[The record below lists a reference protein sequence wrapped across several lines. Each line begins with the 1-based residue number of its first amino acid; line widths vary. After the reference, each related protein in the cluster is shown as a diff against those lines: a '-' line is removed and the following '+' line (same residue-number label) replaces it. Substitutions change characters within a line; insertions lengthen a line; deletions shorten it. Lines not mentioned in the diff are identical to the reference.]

1 MLQKENALICQ
12 PQQNLSEYIDKMI
25 FIDRKESLYA
35 VSRRV
40 NQVQRLF
47 SANLLREWDN
57 TLVASKIEF
66 KSNEIMWQKKDNYF
80 LYGKEFEIT
89 LFIQGE
95 KDEAPTNI
103 QKEAYISFINKKMIL
118 MSEIEEKVFEYYQTV
133 CAEYREM
140 YGEEADLYAP
150 IVDEPSQLVGFVK
163 PQSIMIPRSKDK
175 RIINV
180 LFKTKWDLE
189 MGIGIQLVNERIEI
203 VGVQSDVL

>member
-1 MLQKENALICQ
+1 MLN
-12 PQQNLSEYIDKMI
+12 DDI
-25 FIDRKESLYA
+25 FGQI
-35 VSRRV
+35 
-40 NQVQRLF
+40 QF
-47 SANLLREWDN
+47 
-57 TLVASKIEF
+57 
-66 KSNEIMWQKKDNYF
+66 EIMWQKKDNYF

-95 KDEAPTNI
+95 KDEAPINI

-189 MGIGIQLVNERIEI
+189 MGIGIRLVNERI
-203 VGVQSDVL
+203 V

>member
-1 MLQKENALICQ
+1 MLN
-12 PQQNLSEYIDKMI
+12 DDI
-25 FIDRKESLYA
+25 FGQI
-35 VSRRV
+35 
-40 NQVQRLF
+40 QF
-47 SANLLREWDN
+47 
-57 TLVASKIEF
+57 
-66 KSNEIMWQKKDNYF
+66 EIMWQKKDNYF

-95 KDEAPTNI
+95 KDETPTNI

-175 RIINV
+175 RIIN
-180 LFKTKWDLE
+180 LNYSRSS
-189 MGIGIQLVNERIEI
+189 I
-203 VGVQSDVL
+203 

>member
-1 MLQKENALICQ
+1 MLN
-12 PQQNLSEYIDKMI
+12 DDI
-25 FIDRKESLYA
+25 FGQI
-35 VSRRV
+35 
-40 NQVQRLF
+40 QF
-47 SANLLREWDN
+47 
-57 TLVASKIEF
+57 
-66 KSNEIMWQKKDNYF
+66 EIMWQKKDNYF

-180 LFKTKWDLE
+180 F
-189 MGIGIQLVNERIEI
+189 VEI
-203 VGVQSDVL
+203 S

>member
-1 MLQKENALICQ
+1 MLN
-12 PQQNLSEYIDKMI
+12 DDI
-25 FIDRKESLYA
+25 FGQI
-35 VSRRV
+35 
-40 NQVQRLF
+40 QF
-47 SANLLREWDN
+47 
-57 TLVASKIEF
+57 
-66 KSNEIMWQKKDNYF
+66 EIMWQKKDNYF

-163 PQSIMIPRSKDK
+163 TQSIMIPRSKDK

>member
-1 MLQKENALICQ
+1 MLN
-12 PQQNLSEYIDKMI
+12 DDI
-25 FIDRKESLYA
+25 FGQI
-35 VSRRV
+35 
-40 NQVQRLF
+40 QF
-47 SANLLREWDN
+47 
-57 TLVASKIEF
+57 
-66 KSNEIMWQKKDNYF
+66 EIMWQKKDNYF

-95 KDEAPTNI
+95 KDETPTNI

-203 VGVQSDVL
+203 VVVQSDVL

>member
-1 MLQKENALICQ
+1 MLN
-12 PQQNLSEYIDKMI
+12 DDI
-25 FIDRKESLYA
+25 FGQI
-35 VSRRV
+35 
-40 NQVQRLF
+40 QF
-47 SANLLREWDN
+47 
-57 TLVASKIEF
+57 
-66 KSNEIMWQKKDNYF
+66 EIMWQKKDNYF

-189 MGIGIQLVNERIEI
+189 MGIGIELVNERIEI

>member
-1 MLQKENALICQ
+1 MLN
-12 PQQNLSEYIDKMI
+12 DDI
-25 FIDRKESLYA
+25 FGQI
-35 VSRRV
+35 
-40 NQVQRLF
+40 QF
-47 SANLLREWDN
+47 
-57 TLVASKIEF
+57 
-66 KSNEIMWQKKDNYF
+66 EIMWQKKDNYF

-89 LFIQGE
+89 LFIQEE

>member
-1 MLQKENALICQ
+1 MLNDYIFCQ
-12 PQQNLSEYIDKMI
+12 IQ
-25 FIDRKESLYA
+25 F
-35 VSRRV
+35 
-40 NQVQRLF
+40 
-47 SANLLREWDN
+47 
-57 TLVASKIEF
+57 
-66 KSNEIMWQKKDNYF
+66 EIMWQKKDNYF

>member
-1 MLQKENALICQ
+1 MLN
-12 PQQNLSEYIDKMI
+12 DDI
-25 FIDRKESLYA
+25 FGQI
-35 VSRRV
+35 
-40 NQVQRLF
+40 QF
-47 SANLLREWDN
+47 
-57 TLVASKIEF
+57 
-66 KSNEIMWQKKDNYF
+66 EIMWQKKDNYF

-118 MSEIEEKVFEYYQTV
+118 MGEIEEKVFEYYQTV

-189 MGIGIQLVNERIEI
+189 MGIGIQIVNERIEI

>member
-1 MLQKENALICQ
+1 MLN
-12 PQQNLSEYIDKMI
+12 DDI
-25 FIDRKESLYA
+25 FGQI
-35 VSRRV
+35 
-40 NQVQRLF
+40 QF
-47 SANLLREWDN
+47 
-57 TLVASKIEF
+57 
-66 KSNEIMWQKKDNYF
+66 EIMWQKKDNYF

-150 IVDEPSQLVGFVK
+150 IVDETSQLVGFVK

>member
-1 MLQKENALICQ
+1 MLN
-12 PQQNLSEYIDKMI
+12 DDI
-25 FIDRKESLYA
+25 FGQI
-35 VSRRV
+35 
-40 NQVQRLF
+40 QF
-47 SANLLREWDN
+47 
-57 TLVASKIEF
+57 
-66 KSNEIMWQKKDNYF
+66 EIMWQKKDNYF

-103 QKEAYISFINKKMIL
+103 QKEAYISFINKTMIL

-175 RIINV
+175 RIIN
-180 LFKTKWDLE
+180 LDYS
-189 MGIGIQLVNERIEI
+189 RISRES
-203 VGVQSDVL
+203 G

>member
-1 MLQKENALICQ
+1 MLN
-12 PQQNLSEYIDKMI
+12 DDI
-25 FIDRKESLYA
+25 FGQI
-35 VSRRV
+35 
-40 NQVQRLF
+40 QF
-47 SANLLREWDN
+47 
-57 TLVASKIEF
+57 
-66 KSNEIMWQKKDNYF
+66 EIMWQKKDNYF

-189 MGIGIQLVNERIEI
+189 LVFSLLMNE
-203 VGVQSDVL
+203 

>member
-1 MLQKENALICQ
+1 MLN
-12 PQQNLSEYIDKMI
+12 DDI
-25 FIDRKESLYA
+25 FGQI
-35 VSRRV
+35 
-40 NQVQRLF
+40 QF
-47 SANLLREWDN
+47 
-57 TLVASKIEF
+57 
-66 KSNEIMWQKKDNYF
+66 EIMWQKKDNYF

-103 QKEAYISFINKKMIL
+103 QKEADISFINKKMIL

>member
-1 MLQKENALICQ
+1 MLN
-12 PQQNLSEYIDKMI
+12 DDI
-25 FIDRKESLYA
+25 FGQI
-35 VSRRV
+35 
-40 NQVQRLF
+40 QF
-47 SANLLREWDN
+47 
-57 TLVASKIEF
+57 
-66 KSNEIMWQKKDNYF
+66 EIMWQKKDNYF

-180 LFKTKWDLE
+180 LYEITK
-189 MGIGIQLVNERIEI
+189 
-203 VGVQSDVL
+203 

>member
-1 MLQKENALICQ
+1 MLN
-12 PQQNLSEYIDKMI
+12 DDI
-25 FIDRKESLYA
+25 FGQI
-35 VSRRV
+35 
-40 NQVQRLF
+40 QF
-47 SANLLREWDN
+47 
-57 TLVASKIEF
+57 
-66 KSNEIMWQKKDNYF
+66 EIMWQKKDNYF

-180 LFKTKWDLE
+180 LFKKHNKNL
-189 MGIGIQLVNERIEI
+189 IIR
-203 VGVQSDVL
+203 

>member
-1 MLQKENALICQ
+1 MLN
-12 PQQNLSEYIDKMI
+12 DDI
-25 FIDRKESLYA
+25 FGQI
-35 VSRRV
+35 
-40 NQVQRLF
+40 QF
-47 SANLLREWDN
+47 
-57 TLVASKIEF
+57 
-66 KSNEIMWQKKDNYF
+66 EIMWQKKDNYF

-180 LFKTKWDLE
+180 LFKTKWDL
-189 MGIGIQLVNERIEI
+189 
-203 VGVQSDVL
+203 

>member
-1 MLQKENALICQ
+1 MLN
-12 PQQNLSEYIDKMI
+12 DDI
-25 FIDRKESLYA
+25 FGQI
-35 VSRRV
+35 
-40 NQVQRLF
+40 QF
-47 SANLLREWDN
+47 
-57 TLVASKIEF
+57 
-66 KSNEIMWQKKDNYF
+66 EIMWQKKDNYF

-95 KDEAPTNI
+95 KDETPTNI
-103 QKEAYISFINKKMIL
+103 QKEAYISFIKKKMIL

>member
-1 MLQKENALICQ
+1 MLN
-12 PQQNLSEYIDKMI
+12 DDI
-25 FIDRKESLYA
+25 FGQI
-35 VSRRV
+35 
-40 NQVQRLF
+40 QF
-47 SANLLREWDN
+47 
-57 TLVASKIEF
+57 
-66 KSNEIMWQKKDNYF
+66 EIMWQKKDNYF

-133 CAEYREM
+133 CAEYRKM

>member
-1 MLQKENALICQ
+1 MLN
-12 PQQNLSEYIDKMI
+12 DDI
-25 FIDRKESLYA
+25 FGQI
-35 VSRRV
+35 
-40 NQVQRLF
+40 QF
-47 SANLLREWDN
+47 
-57 TLVASKIEF
+57 
-66 KSNEIMWQKKDNYF
+66 EIMWQKKDNYF

-163 PQSIMIPRSKDK
+163 PQSIMIPISKDK

-180 LFKTKWDLE
+180 LPESVKFHFYKK
-189 MGIGIQLVNERIEI
+189 
-203 VGVQSDVL
+203 

>member
-1 MLQKENALICQ
+1 MLN
-12 PQQNLSEYIDKMI
+12 DDI
-25 FIDRKESLYA
+25 FGQI
-35 VSRRV
+35 
-40 NQVQRLF
+40 QF
-47 SANLLREWDN
+47 
-57 TLVASKIEF
+57 
-66 KSNEIMWQKKDNYF
+66 EIMWQKKDNYF

-95 KDEAPTNI
+95 KDETPTNI

>member
-1 MLQKENALICQ
+1 MLN
-12 PQQNLSEYIDKMI
+12 DDI
-25 FIDRKESLYA
+25 FGQI
-35 VSRRV
+35 
-40 NQVQRLF
+40 QF
-47 SANLLREWDN
+47 
-57 TLVASKIEF
+57 
-66 KSNEIMWQKKDNYF
+66 EIMWQKKDNYF

-175 RIINV
+175 RIIN
-180 LFKTKWDLE
+180 LDYS
-189 MGIGIQLVNERIEI
+189 RISRES
-203 VGVQSDVL
+203 G

>member
-1 MLQKENALICQ
+1 MLGVQLH
-12 PQQNLSEYIDKMI
+12 
-25 FIDRKESLYA
+25 YA
-35 VSRRV
+35 I
-40 NQVQRLF
+40 N
-47 SANLLREWDN
+47 
-57 TLVASKIEF
+57 
-66 KSNEIMWQKKDNYF
+66 QKKDNYF

>member
-1 MLQKENALICQ
+1 MLN
-12 PQQNLSEYIDKMI
+12 DDI
-25 FIDRKESLYA
+25 FGQI
-35 VSRRV
+35 
-40 NQVQRLF
+40 QF
-47 SANLLREWDN
+47 
-57 TLVASKIEF
+57 
-66 KSNEIMWQKKDNYF
+66 EIMWQKKDNYF

-175 RIINV
+175 RIINA

>member
-1 MLQKENALICQ
+1 MLN
-12 PQQNLSEYIDKMI
+12 DDI
-25 FIDRKESLYA
+25 FGQI
-35 VSRRV
+35 
-40 NQVQRLF
+40 QF
-47 SANLLREWDN
+47 
-57 TLVASKIEF
+57 
-66 KSNEIMWQKKDNYF
+66 EIMWQKKDNYF

-95 KDEAPTNI
+95 KDETPTNI

-118 MSEIEEKVFEYYQTV
+118 LSEIEEKVFEYYQTV

>member
-1 MLQKENALICQ
+1 MEA
-12 PQQNLSEYIDKMI
+12 
-25 FIDRKESLYA
+25 
-35 VSRRV
+35 
-40 NQVQRLF
+40 
-47 SANLLREWDN
+47 
-57 TLVASKIEF
+57 KIL
-66 KSNEIMWQKKDNYF
+66 KKKDNYF

>member
-1 MLQKENALICQ
+1 MLN
-12 PQQNLSEYIDKMI
+12 DDI
-25 FIDRKESLYA
+25 FGQI
-35 VSRRV
+35 
-40 NQVQRLF
+40 QF
-47 SANLLREWDN
+47 
-57 TLVASKIEF
+57 
-66 KSNEIMWQKKDNYF
+66 EIMWQKKDNYF

-180 LFKTKWDLE
+180 L
-189 MGIGIQLVNERIEI
+189 I
-203 VGVQSDVL
+203 

>member
-1 MLQKENALICQ
+1 MLN
-12 PQQNLSEYIDKMI
+12 DDI
-25 FIDRKESLYA
+25 FGQI
-35 VSRRV
+35 
-40 NQVQRLF
+40 QF
-47 SANLLREWDN
+47 
-57 TLVASKIEF
+57 
-66 KSNEIMWQKKDNYF
+66 EIMWQKKANYF

-150 IVDEPSQLVGFVK
+150 IVDEPSQFVGFVK